1 MIGAR
6 LQLSLDPPPP
16 PLPPLLPPLRT
27 KQFIKRGEMGERKGE
42 IYLLILLKT
51 EELKAKPIK
60 TKTLPSLF
68 VFMKSLA
75 VGEK

>member
-6 LQLSLDPPPP
+6 LQLSLDLPPPSSP
-16 PLPPLLPPLRT
+16 SFPLRPRT

-51 EELKAKPIK
+51 EERKAKPIE

-68 VFMKSLA
+68 VFMKRLA